1 MSSSNHEIAMPEPI
15 PGLKLLSE
23 ESKQRIRELMAKY
36 PKARSAILP
45 ALHVVQEQLGWV
57 PEEAQAE
64 VAEMFGMAPAE
75 VRSLVTFYYMY
86 HRKPVGKYVLK
97 VCRSISCWLRN
108 SDGVEHSLCK
118 HLGVET
124 GEMTSD
130 GMFTVVHGECLA
142 ACVGAPVLQ
151 VNDRFVENCD
161 PDKMPELIERLR
173 QGDPRYPAAPAS
185 WQRPEGGKA

>member
-1 MSSSNHEIAMPEPI
+1 MSDVTSL
-15 PGLKLLSE
+15 GLLSDE
-23 ESKQRIRELMAKY
+23 TKNRIKELMARY

-57 PEEAQAE
+57 PEEAQDE
-64 VAEMFGMAPAE
+64 VAQMFDMPPAE

-108 SDGVEHSLCK
+108 SEQLEHNLCH
-118 HLGVET
+118 HLGVEP
-124 GEMTSD
+124 GEMTED

-142 ACVGAPVLQ
+142 ACVNAPVVQ
-151 VNDRFVENCD
+151 VNDRFVLDVD
-161 PDKMPELIERLR
+161 PDKVSQLVDQLKA
-173 QGDPRYPAAPAS
+173 GDPRYPAAAES
-185 WQRPEGGKA
+185 WQRPEAKN

>member
-1 MSSSNHEIAMPEPI
+1 MRKDEQESLGAPIA
-15 PGLKLLSE
+15 GLRLLND
-23 ESKQRIRELMAKY
+23 ESKQRIRDLMAKY

-108 SDGVEHSLCK
+108 SDGVEHALCE

-124 GEMTSD
+124 GEMTDD

-142 ACVGAPVLQ
+142 ACVAAPVIQ
-151 VNDRFVENCD
+151 VNDRFVENLD
-161 PDKMPELIERLR
+161 PEKVPDLIARLR
-173 QGDPRYPAAPAS
+173 KGDPQYPPAAVS
-185 WQRPEGGKA
+185 WQRPKEGN